1 MDPQPTSTVSTYGRN
16 SLMSKGRHC
25 TFLYSELSSPSL
37 LRNKQIM
44 QVSRA
49 SFDVVVL
56 LVEDPVAHFVILPN
70 YEEDET
76 VLRETPENLGCSP
89 SAERHMRKVSLEN
102 LWPLSFSRE
111 THMYCLCSGSPRGSE
126 HSGPSRASHCGDWPP
141 PRGHTQHP
149 VGISDS
155 SGRDLAWNF
164 TGMTSAVCS

>member
-1 MDPQPTSTVSTYGRN
+1 
-16 SLMSKGRHC
+16 
-25 TFLYSELSSPSL
+25 
-37 LRNKQIM
+37 M

-76 VLRETPENLGCSP
+76 ALRETPENLGCSP

-102 LWPLSFSRE
+102 LGRSPSAEKHIRIVFARE
-111 THMYCLCSGSPRGSE
+111 ARE
-126 HSGPSRASHCGDWPP
+126 GPNTQDQAERHGGDWPP

-149 VGISDS
+149 VGLSDS

-164 TGMTSAVCS
+164 TGMTSSVCS